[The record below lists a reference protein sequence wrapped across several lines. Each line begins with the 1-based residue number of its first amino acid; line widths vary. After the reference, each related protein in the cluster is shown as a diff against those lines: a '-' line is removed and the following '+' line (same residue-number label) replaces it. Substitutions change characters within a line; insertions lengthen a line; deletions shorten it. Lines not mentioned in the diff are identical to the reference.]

1 MTSNVNI
8 SVRSLVEYVYRSG
21 SIESGFRT
29 SRALTEGTKA
39 HQKVQKQYG
48 ESDQHEVYVSAE
60 IPYEDLLFVIDGR
73 CDGLL
78 LDADGVSVT
87 VDEIKSTSS
96 DIGQIEEDSY
106 PVHWA
111 QAKCYAYMV
120 AKDRGLSRMR
130 IQLTYMQVDTEET
143 RRFVVEVSSD
153 ELEQFM
159 LDVLERY
166 YPYAQ
171 ARNEHELRRNQSIK
185 ELSFPF
191 PNYREGQ
198 RKLAGAVY
206 KTINEGRKLFAKAPT
221 GIGKTMSTLFPSV
234 KAIGE
239 GLLQRIFYLTARTT
253 TRTAAEEAYSLLH
266 AGGLQ
271 LHVVTITAKEK
282 VCFKEEVRCSKE
294 HCEFADGYYDRVNE
308 AVLDLLRHET
318 IMTRTVI
325 ESYARKHRVCPFEFS
340 LDVAYAADAVIC
352 DYNYIFDPRV
362 NLKRLFE
369 EQKRQTSLL
378 VDEAHNLVD
387 RAREMY
393 SSSLNKS
400 DFLALQR
407 EFKGARAELHDA
419 AKAIN
424 QYFIAMRK
432 QIGDRQMQVEPELP
446 EALIG
451 LLDVFIAAAEKE
463 LAGARGLASPGSL
476 QGAETEPA
484 TAAPPAAPLLLETYF
499 GAQNFVRIAKLYDER
514 YVTFME
520 CDRNEVRVKLFC
532 LDPSHLL
539 QQMGKGYRSHVF
551 FSATLSP
558 LSYFMDTLGAGED
571 DYSVTV
577 PSPFSKEQLDVFV
590 QPLSTR
596 YQDRERS
603 REPIA
608 RSLYELLAKRSGN
621 YLVFFP
627 SYAYM
632 SSVYEAFTDLVGEQE
647 ALHPE
652 QPELRVLVQQ
662 TQMSEEEREHFLA
675 EFQAGTEKTH
685 VGFAVMGGIFSEGID
700 LVGDRLTGVAV
711 VGVGLPQLGPERNLI
726 KAYMDR
732 TGKNGYE
739 YAYVFPGM
747 NKVQQAGG
755 RLIRSETDRGVLLL
769 IDDRYL
775 QPLYQRLLPEEW
787 RGYTVL
793 QAQRR

>member
-1 MTSNVNI
+1 MATIVNI
-8 SVRSLVEYVYRSG
+8 SVRSLVEYVYRTG
-21 SIESGFRT
+21 SIDSGFRT
-29 SRALTEGTKA
+29 SKSLTEGTKA

-48 ESDQHEVYVSAE
+48 EADQSEVYVNAE
-60 IPYEDLLFVIDGR
+60 ITHQELLFVIDGR

-78 LDADGVSVT
+78 MDADGVTVT

-96 DIGQIEEDSY
+96 DIGQIEENSY

-120 AKDRGLSRMR
+120 AKDRGLNRMR
-130 IQLTYMQVDTEET
+130 IQLTYMQVDTEDT
-143 RRFVVEVSSD
+143 RRFVMEASSD
-153 ELEQFM
+153 ELEQFV
-159 LDVLERY
+159 LDVVERY
-166 YPYAQ
+166 YPYAR
-171 ARNEHELRRNQSIK
+171 ARNEHEQRRNQSIK
-185 ELSFPF
+185 ELAFPF

-198 RKLAGAVY
+198 RKLASAVY

-221 GIGKTMSTLFPSV
+221 GIGKTMSTLFPSI

-239 GLLQRIFYLTARTT
+239 GHLQRVFYLTAKTI
-253 TRTAAEEAYSLLH
+253 TRTAAEEACLLLQG
-266 AGGLQ
+266 GGLH
-271 LHVVTITAKEK
+271 LHVITITAKEK

-294 HCEFADGYYDRVNE
+294 HCEFADGYYDRINE
-308 AVLDLLRHET
+308 AVLDLLRQET

-325 ESYARKHRVCPFEFS
+325 ETYARKHRVCPFEFS
-340 LDVAYAADAVIC
+340 LDVAYAGDAVIC

-369 EQKRQTSLL
+369 EQKQQTTLL

-393 SSSLNKS
+393 SSALNKS
-400 DFLALQR
+400 VFLALQR
-407 EFKGARAELHDA
+407 EYKGVRAELHDA

-424 QYFIAMRK
+424 QYFIGMRK
-432 QIGDRQMQVEPELP
+432 HIGDRRMQVESELP
-446 EALIG
+446 ESLIEMVE
-451 LLDVFIAAAEKE
+451 VFIASADKE
-463 LAGARGLASPGSL
+463 LAGRGAGRVGNEETQLAP
-476 QGAETEPA
+476 T
-484 TAAPPAAPLLLETYF
+484 TPLLLDAYF
-499 GAQNFVRIAKLYDER
+499 GAQNFVRMAKLYDER
-514 YVTFME
+514 YVTFTE
-520 CDRNEVRVKLFC
+520 CDRNEVTVKLFC

-539 QQMGKGYRSHVF
+539 RQMGKGYRSHVF
-551 FSATLSP
+551 FSATLTP

-577 PSPFSKEQLDVFV
+577 PSPFSKEQLEVFV

-608 RSLYELLAKRSGN
+608 RSLYELVAKRSGN

-632 SSVYEAFTDLVGEQE
+632 SSVYEAFTDLIGGET
-647 ALHPE
+647 PE
-652 QPELRVLVQQ
+652 SHLRILVQQ
-662 TQMSEEEREHFLA
+662 AQMSEEERERFLA
-675 EFQAGTEKTH
+675 EFQAGMGKTL

-711 VGVGLPQLGPERNLI
+711 IGVGLPQLGPERNLI
-726 KAYMDR
+726 KAYMDSA
-732 TGKNGYE
+732 GKNGYE

-755 RLIRSETDRGVLLL
+755 RLIRAETDRGVLLL

-787 RGYTVL
+787 RDYTVL
-793 QAQRR
+793 QAKHQ

>member
-1 MTSNVNI
+1 MAETINI
-8 SVRSLVEYVYRSG
+8 SVRSLVEYVFRRG

-29 SRALTEGTKA
+29 SAALVEGTRA
-39 HQKVQKQYG
+39 HQKLQKQYG

-60 IPYEDLLFVIDGR
+60 IACRELLFVIDGR

-78 LDADGVSVT
+78 QDAEGGLVT

-96 DIGQIEEDSY
+96 DISEIEEDSY

-111 QAKCYAYMV
+111 QAMCYAYMV
-120 AKDRGLSRMR
+120 AKDRELHHMR
-130 IQLTYMQVDTEET
+130 VQLTYMQVETEDT
-143 RRFVVEVSSD
+143 RRFVREASFS
-153 ELEQFM
+153 ELEQFVQ
-159 LDVLERY
+159 DVVELY
-166 YPYAQ
+166 YPYAH
-171 ARNEHELRRNQSIK
+171 AIYEHEQRRNRSIK
-185 ELSFPF
+185 ELGFPF
-191 PNYREGQ
+191 PAYREGQ

-239 GLLQRIFYLTARTT
+239 GLLQRIFYLTAKTI
-253 TRTAAEEAYSLLH
+253 TRTAAEEAYGLLQ
-266 AGGLQ
+266 ARGLQ

-282 VCFKEEVRCSKE
+282 VCLKDEVRCTKE
-294 HCEFADGYYDRVNE
+294 HCEFADGYYDRIND
-308 AVLDLLRHET
+308 AVLDLLESET

-369 EQKRQTSLL
+369 EQRRHTTLL
-378 VDEAHNLVD
+378 VDEAHNLID

-393 SSSLNKS
+393 SSTLAKS
-400 DFLALQR
+400 GFLALQR
-407 EFKGARAELHDA
+407 EFKGVRADLHDA

-424 QYFIAMRK
+424 QYFITLRK
-432 QIGDRQMQVEPELP
+432 RIGDRPMLVEPELP
-446 EALIG
+446 EALLA
-451 LLDVFIAAAEKE
+451 LLDGFLAGAEKE
-463 LAGARGLASPGSL
+463 LAASSGS
-476 QGAETEPA
+476 PA
-484 TAAPPAAPLLLETYF
+484 SPLLLETYF
-499 GAQNFVRIAKLYDER
+499 EAHNFVRIAKLYDER
-514 YVTFME
+514 YMTLFTS
-520 CDRNEVRVKLFC
+520 DRNEVSVKLFC

-539 QQMGKGYRSHVF
+539 RQMGKGYRSHVF

-558 LSYFMDTLGAGED
+558 LSFFMDTLGAGEE
-571 DYSVTV
+571 DYSVSV
-577 PSPFSKEQLDVFV
+577 PSPFAKEQLEVFV

-603 REPIA
+603 REAIA
-608 RSLYELLAKRSGN
+608 RSIHHMVTSRSGN
-621 YLVFFP
+621 HLVFFP

-632 SSVYEAFTDLVGEQE
+632 SSVYEAFTDLVGEQGE
-647 ALHPE
+647 ESSQLH
-652 QPELRVLVQQ
+652 VLVQ
-662 TQMSEEEREHFLA
+662 TVQMPEEEREQFLA
-675 EFQAGTEKTH
+675 EFQAGRDGTL

-700 LVGDRLTGVAV
+700 LVGERLTGVAV

-726 KAYMDR
+726 KAYLEE

-787 RGYTVL
+787 RDYTVL
-793 QAQRR
+793 R

>member
-1 MTSNVNI
+1 
-8 SVRSLVEYVYRSG
+8 
-21 SIESGFRT
+21 
-29 SRALTEGTKA
+29 
-39 HQKVQKQYG
+39 
-48 ESDQHEVYVSAE
+48 
-60 IPYEDLLFVIDGR
+60 
-73 CDGLL
+73 
-78 LDADGVSVT
+78 
-87 VDEIKSTSS
+87 
-96 DIGQIEEDSY
+96 
-106 PVHWA
+106 
-111 QAKCYAYMV
+111 
-120 AKDRGLSRMR
+120 
-130 IQLTYMQVDTEET
+130 
-143 RRFVVEVSSD
+143 
-153 ELEQFM
+153 
-159 LDVLERY
+159 
-166 YPYAQ
+166 
-171 ARNEHELRRNQSIK
+171 
-185 ELSFPF
+185 
-191 PNYREGQ
+191 
-198 RKLAGAVY
+198 
-206 KTINEGRKLFAKAPT
+206 
-221 GIGKTMSTLFPSV
+221 
-234 KAIGE
+234 
-239 GLLQRIFYLTARTT
+239 
-253 TRTAAEEAYSLLH
+253 
-266 AGGLQ
+266 
-271 LHVVTITAKEK
+271 
-282 VCFKEEVRCSKE
+282 
-294 HCEFADGYYDRVNE
+294 
-308 AVLDLLRHET
+308 
-318 IMTRTVI
+318 MTRTVI

-393 SSSLNKS
+393 SSVLNKS
-400 DFLALQR
+400 DFLELQR
-407 EFKGARAELHDA
+407 EFKGVRAELHDA

-432 QIGDRQMQVEPELP
+432 QIGDCQMQVEPELP
-446 EALIG
+446 ELLIG

-463 LAGARGLASPGSL
+463 LAGAS
-476 QGAETEPA
+476 A
-484 TAAPPAAPLLLETYF
+484 TPPTAPLLLEAYF

-514 YVTFME
+514 YVTFMASE
-520 CDRNEVRVKLFC
+520 RNEVSVKLFC

-539 QQMGKGYRSHVF
+539 RQMGKGYRSHVF

-577 PSPFSKEQLDVFV
+577 ASPFSKEQLDVFV

-608 RSLYELLAKRSGN
+608 RSLYEQMTKRSGN

-632 SSVYEAFTDLVGEQE
+632 SSVYEAFTDLVGEQDE
-647 ALHPE
+647 GMLPE
-652 QPELRVLVQQ
+652 EEPKGQLRVLIQQ
-662 TQMSEEEREHFLA
+662 TKMSEEEREQFLA
-675 EFQAGTEKTH
+675 EFQAGTEKTL

-726 KAYMDR
+726 KAYMDN

-775 QPLYQRLLPEEW
+775 QPLYLRLLPEEW
-787 RGYTVL
+787 RDYTVL
-793 QAQRR
+793 QAKRQ